1 MIDNDWDADSLEYVV
16 TLNSHVTPTEH
27 LISLNP
33 SAIWVSTVNQEIP
46 RSVKCLVIQANVGRA
61 SKSFYLSNLSFL
73 NSLIVGHE
81 AFYECRRIVLESMNG
96 WKNDEWDLPQLQSIK
111 LGSFAF
117 EGDDNTADSNV
128 LIMKSMNDNDWLIDQ
143 IFLLWLHS
151 KEMITISVI

>member
-73 NSLIVGHE
+73 NSLIIGHD
-81 AFYECRRIVLESMNG
+81 AFNKCRRIVLESMNG

>member
-46 RSVKCLVIQANVGRA
+46 RSVKCLVIQAYVGKTNR
-61 SKSFYLSNLSFL
+61 SFNLSNLSFL
-73 NSLIVGHE
+73 NSLIIGHD
-81 AFYECRRIVLESMNG
+81 AFTECRRIVLESMNG

>member
-33 SAIWVSTVNQEIP
+33 SAIWVSTVNQEIS
-46 RSVKCLVIQANVGRA
+46 RSVKCLVIQAYVGKTNR
-61 SKSFYLSNLSFL
+61 SFNLSNLSFL

-96 WKNDEWDLPQLQSIK
+96 WKNDEWDLPQLQSIT
-111 LGSFAF
+111 LGWSALR
-117 EGDDNTADSNV
+117 GDENHRESNE
-128 LIMKSMNDNDWLIDQ
+128 LIMRSMNELILINE
-143 IFLLWLHS
+143 IFLLYLYS
-151 KEMITISVI
+151 KEKVGTSLV

>member
-73 NSLIVGHE
+73 NSLIIGHD
-81 AFYECRRIVLESMNG
+81 AFTKCRRIVLESMNG